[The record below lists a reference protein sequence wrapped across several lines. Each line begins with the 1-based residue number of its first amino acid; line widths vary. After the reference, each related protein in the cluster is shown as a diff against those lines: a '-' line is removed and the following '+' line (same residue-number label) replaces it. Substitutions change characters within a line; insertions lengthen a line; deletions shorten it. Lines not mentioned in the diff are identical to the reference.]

1 MNYEEFL
8 IKTLF
13 GKKVGGKMKENS
25 VKLNN
30 VTAWIIF
37 NVFTMDD
44 SFIEEIEVSCGED
57 IESLMKMYFNKN
69 WNDLF
74 EMKSYLRDICDA
86 SFQGIQLKASD
97 EKEQHVCCIDLL
109 NGARHSNV
117 VIDMKTLGDVN
128 ADKIKRIR
136 EIINS

>member
-1 MNYEEFL
+1 M
-8 IKTLF
+8 
-13 GKKVGGKMKENS
+13 MKENS

-30 VTAWIIF
+30 ITAWMIF

-57 IESLMKMYFNKN
+57 IESFMKMYLNEH
-69 WNDLF
+69 WNELF
-74 EMKSYLRDICDA
+74 ETKSYLRDICDA

-97 EKEQHVCCIDLL
+97 EKEQHVCCVDLL
-109 NGARHSNV
+109 NGARHSSV
-117 VIDMKTLGDVN
+117 VIDMKALGDVN
-128 ADKIKRIR
+128 TDKIKKIR